1 MSNKRKGEN
10 RMKFKGNPEETKA
23 LMNVHEGHRGRL
35 RERLLKTDFVGAD
48 EYQVLEY
55 ILTMAIKRRDT
66 NELAHTLI
74 NTFGS
79 LSGVMDAE
87 VDDLKTV
94 KGVSETVATFLHSV
108 PYIFRNY
115 KLSKIK
121 PAEVIT
127 SARDVFNYLGESV
140 CHLPKEEFY
149 IICLDNAH
157 RVISHKNVATGGNS
171 QVAID
176 LQAMLQYAIK
186 MKARMVVVL
195 HNHPT
200 ANCMASPE
208 DIETTKRLYINF
220 KISGI
225 DLYDH
230 IIVDRSGDY
239 YSFANDGR
247 LGKFELELK
256 KIYETV

>member
-1 MSNKRKGEN
+1 
-10 RMKFKGNPEETKA
+10 MKFKGNPEETKA
-23 LMNVHEGHRGRL
+23 LMNLHEGHRGRL
-35 RERLLKTDFVGAD
+35 RERLLKTNFVDAD

-121 PAEVIT
+121 PAEVLT
-127 SARDVFNYLGESV
+127 SPRDVFNYLGDSIY
-140 CHLPKEEFY
+140 HLPKEEFY

-200 ANCMASPE
+200 ANCDPSLD

-225 DLYDH
+225 ELYDH
-230 IIVDRSGDY
+230 IIVDRNEDY
-239 YSFANDGR
+239 YSFANDGK
-247 LGKFELELK
+247 LNDYLK
-256 KIYETV
+256 DYNKIYKILG